1 MEPHAD
7 TDRELEELENMVTY
21 VKNIGA
27 SQWPAMLNRLDGA
40 SKAFIRECVSDMV
53 TDQYTGDHTNVVDE
67 GDSDGGCFEQQE
79 AIKVHLKETIPDK
92 IREQGANSD
101 MEKALLY
108 AAENDLFRVRFM
120 TDGTYRIIYSQTGG
134 KFSNMFPNLDTN
146 APLVK
151 KIEISYHRN
160 KGGND

>member
-1 MEPHAD
+1 
-7 TDRELEELENMVTY
+7 V
-21 VKNIGA
+21 
-27 SQWPAMLNRLDGA
+27 MLNRLDCA

-67 GDSDGGCFEQQE
+67 RDSDGGYFEQQE
-79 AIKVHLKETIPDK
+79 VIKVHLKKTIPDM

-108 AAENDLFRVRFM
+108 AAEKDLFRVRFM

-134 KFSNMFPNLDTN
+134 KFSDMFPNLDTN
-146 APLVK
+146 G
-151 KIEISYHRN
+151 Y
-160 KGGND
+160 